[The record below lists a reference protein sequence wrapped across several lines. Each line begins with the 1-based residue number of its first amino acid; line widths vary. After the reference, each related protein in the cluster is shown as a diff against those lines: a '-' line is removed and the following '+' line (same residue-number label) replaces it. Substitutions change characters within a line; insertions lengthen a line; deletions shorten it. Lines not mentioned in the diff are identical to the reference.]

1 MATVL
6 VVDDNADIRTLLA
19 TMVEMA
25 GHQVREASD
34 GRKAV
39 EAAAEEHPDLMLVD
53 VEMPILTGPEMA
65 YELFLRNFGLEKI
78 PIILFSGVVGLYEI
92 AEKVGTPYFLGKPCS
107 PDALLGM
114 VDRALREHVSPR
126 PKLGIRDGSDNKSV

>member
-6 VVDDNADIRTLLA
+6 IVDDNADIRTLLA
-19 TMVEMA
+19 TVVEMA

-39 EAAAEEHPDLMLVD
+39 EAAAANRPDLMLVD
-53 VEMPILTGPEMA
+53 VEMPVLTGPEMA

-78 PIILFSGVVGLYEI
+78 PIILFSGIVGLYEI
-92 AEKVGTPYFLGKPCS
+92 AERVGTPYFLGKPCS
-107 PDALLGM
+107 PDVLLGM
-114 VDRALREHVSPR
+114 VERALREHVSPQ
-126 PKLGIRDGSDNKSV
+126 PKLGIRDGTGS